1 MKISQLKNKGDKTK
15 DLSDISKYKSKAN
28 FEIKINSK
36 VKLIVLT
43 I

>member
-15 DLSDISKYKSKAN
+15 DLSN
-28 FEIKINSK
+28 FEIKMNSK